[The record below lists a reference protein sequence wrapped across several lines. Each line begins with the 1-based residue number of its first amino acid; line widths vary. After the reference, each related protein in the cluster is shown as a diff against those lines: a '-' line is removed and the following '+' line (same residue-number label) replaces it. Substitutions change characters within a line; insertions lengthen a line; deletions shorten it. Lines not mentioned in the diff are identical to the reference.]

1 MSVRVRYAPS
11 PTGLQHIGGIR
22 TALFNYFFARAN
34 GGTFILRIEDTDQE
48 RSTAEA
54 LDDLYETLNWLNVE
68 WDEGPIIGG
77 PYGPYIQSERTEIY
91 KAHAQMLV
99 DQGKAY
105 HCFCDSERLQS
116 VREQQMK
123 NKEKH
128 LGYDRHCR
136 SLTSEEVSSL
146 LAEGKSSV
154 IRLKVPLEG
163 KTTFHDMLMGDISR
177 ANVDVNPDPVLLKSD
192 GFPTY
197 HLANVI
203 DDHMMGITH
212 ILRAQEWI
220 PSGPLHVLLYEAFGW
235 QAPLFCHLP
244 MVMGKDGQKLSKRHG
259 STSVREFKEQ
269 GYLPEALMNYVSL
282 VGWAYDGEK
291 EFFTKEE
298 LSTLFILE
306 KISKSPGV
314 FDYKKLEWYNGMYI
328 RQKDDDSL
336 ISLLEP
342 YLQQAA
348 FIATP
353 PTNEERELL
362 YKLLPLVKERL
373 KKLEDVVPLVRFL
386 FEDITQLEVADLLPK
401 KQSAEQT
408 LLSLERALPI
418 IDTLNKENL
427 DEVENALVELASTL
441 EIKVQGVFMPL
452 RVAITGSAVSPPLL
466 DSILLL
472 GLKNTKA
479 RLQRAITLLKAEV
492 LNV

>member
-1 MSVRVRYAPS
+1 
-11 PTGLQHIGGIR
+11 
-22 TALFNYFFARAN
+22 
-34 GGTFILRIEDTDQE
+34 
-48 RSTAEA
+48 
-54 LDDLYETLNWLNVE
+54 
-68 WDEGPIIGG
+68 
-77 PYGPYIQSERTEIY
+77 
-91 KAHAQMLV
+91 
-99 DQGKAY
+99 
-105 HCFCDSERLQS
+105 
-116 VREQQMK
+116 
-123 NKEKH
+123 
-128 LGYDRHCR
+128 
-136 SLTSEEVSSL
+136 
-146 LAEGKSSV
+146 
-154 IRLKVPLEG
+154 
-163 KTTFHDMLMGDISR
+163 
-177 ANVDVNPDPVLLKSD
+177 
-192 GFPTY
+192 
-197 HLANVI
+197 
-203 DDHMMGITH
+203 
-212 ILRAQEWI
+212 
-220 PSGPLHVLLYEAFGW
+220 
-235 QAPLFCHLP
+235 